1 METVLLKN
9 LNRPGGHTIESYLG
23 GGGYAAAKEALRMGP
38 DHIIQMVKD
47 SGLRG
52 RGGAGFPTGLK
63 WSFIP
68 KEVFPKYLCCN
79 ADEGE
84 PGTFKDRGIIEYDPH
99 LLIEGMIITS
109 YAIGANSAYI
119 YIRGEFVFGAER
131 LDEAIKEAY
140 QKGFLGKNILG
151 SQFSLDMFVH
161 RGFGAYI
168 CGEETALLESIEG
181 FRGQPR
187 KKPPFPAVWGLY
199 GKPTVINNVETL
211 SCIPS
216 IILKGPKWFASI
228 GPEKS
233 PGPKLYCVSGHVNKP
248 GLYELPMGTPL
259 REIVYVHAGG
269 MRGGRKLKAVIPG
282 GVTAPLLTEKELD
295 TPMDFDSLAKA
306 GSMLGSGAVIVMD
319 ETTCIVRSA
328 YIINRFFSHESCG
341 KCTPCRDG
349 TIWMTNVL
357 KRVEYGEG
365 RPGDVELLE
374 DLCANIFGRTFCP
387 LGDGAVMALRGALK
401 NFRDEFVYHVEK
413 KGCMVYGGFGPA

>member
-1 METVLLKN
+1 MERILLKN
-9 LNRPGGHTIESYLG
+9 FGLPDSHRIDVYLAG
-23 GGGYAAAKEALRMGP
+23 NGYSAFKDALKMER

-68 KEVFPKYLCCN
+68 KDGVSKYLCCN

-84 PGTFKDRGIIEYDPH
+84 PGTFKDRGIMEYDPH

-109 YAIGANSAYI
+109 YAIGAQNAYI
-119 YIRGEFVFGAER
+119 YIRGEFEFGARR
-131 LDEAIKEAY
+131 LEGAIKEAY
-140 QKGFLGKNILG
+140 EKGFLGTDILG
-151 SQFSLDMFVH
+151 SGFSLDMRVH

-181 FRGQPR
+181 YRGQPR
-187 KKPPFPAVWGLY
+187 KKPPFPALAGLY

-211 SCIPS
+211 SCVPS
-216 IILKGPKWFASI
+216 IISKGAKWFSSI

-233 PGPKLYCVSGHVNKP
+233 PGPKIYGVSGHVNKP

-259 REIVYVHAGG
+259 REIVYDHAGG
-269 MRGGRKLKAVIPG
+269 VKGGRKLKAVIPG
-282 GVTAPLLTEKELD
+282 GVTAPMLVESELD
-295 TPMDFDSLAKA
+295 VPMDFDSLARI

-319 ETTCIVRSA
+319 STTCMVKTSW
-328 YIINRFFSHESCG
+328 IISRFFSHESCG

-349 TIWMTNVL
+349 TTWMTNVL
-357 KRVEYGEG
+357 KRLEHGKA
-365 RPGDVELLE
+365 RAGDVELLE
-374 DLCANIFGRTFCP
+374 GLCANVFGRTFCP
-387 LGDGAVMALRGALK
+387 LGDGAVMALRGAMK
-401 NFRDEFVYHVEK
+401 HFRDEFVFHEANK
-413 KGCMVYGGFGPA
+413 RCMV